1 MKKLIPLVLLS
12 LIPLSGCASSPTYEP
27 KYDELD
33 LIHYQ
38 TCLDKYISSN
48 DWTYTLSDRV
58 TEMALLICEPYLPT
72 KQ

>member
-1 MKKLIPLVLLS
+1 VNKLIPLVLLS

-48 DWTYTLSDRV
+48 DWTYILSDRV
-58 TEMALLICEPYLPT
+58 TEMALENCKPYLPT
-72 KQ
+72 KE

>member
-1 MKKLIPLVLLS
+1 MNKLFPLVLLS

-48 DWTYTLSDRV
+48 DWTFILSDRV
-58 TEMALLICEPYLPT
+58 TEMALEHCKPYLPT
-72 KQ
+72 KE